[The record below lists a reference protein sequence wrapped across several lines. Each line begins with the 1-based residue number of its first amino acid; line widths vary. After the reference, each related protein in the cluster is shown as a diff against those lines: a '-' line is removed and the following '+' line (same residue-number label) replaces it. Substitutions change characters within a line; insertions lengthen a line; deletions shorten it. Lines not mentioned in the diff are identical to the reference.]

1 MRNSGVSEGSGCLGL
16 SRLGKAEGVGFE
28 PTEAFTS
35 PVFKTGAIN
44 HSTTP
49 PGTTL
54 GLGHSFMTSL
64 NQYVSYARWLRQVGM
79 VGLESSD
86 PVVA

>member
-1 MRNSGVSEGSGCLGL
+1 MRGSGARAGA
-16 SRLGKAEGVGFE
+16 SRLRASRLKKAEGVGFE

-79 VGLESSD
+79 VGLERSD

>member
-1 MRNSGVSEGSGCLGL
+1 MRHYGASEGSGCLGL

-49 PGTTL
+49 PGTTM
-54 GLGHSFMTSL
+54 GLKHCPTDPL
-64 NQYVSYARWLRQVGM
+64 ELIVSKVRPARWVCM
-79 VGLESSD
+79 VGLERSD

>member
-1 MRNSGVSEGSGCLGL
+1 MRHYGASGGSGCLRL
-16 SRLGKAEGVGFE
+16 SRLEKAEGVGFE

-54 GLGHSFMTSL
+54 GPSHCSMGPL
-64 NQYVSYARWLRQVGM
+64 NPLVSCARPLRQVGM
-79 VGLESSD
+79 VGLERSD